1 MKKWLLRGAACLAL
15 VASVAWFAAC
25 SNNSGGG
32 NDSGSNTEEDG
43 NTGTGGINK
52 PTDGD
57 QDKPSTPDNPGDD
70 EDNDDDGDVGTTMGD
85 FFKNP
90 IDGIDLQIWT
100 DWGGG
105 FEMDDS
111 TVVVTGSWWGG
122 AYIGAG
128 GMKYDVSELSY
139 VKFDVE
145 ADHDGD
151 IYVSLFQNN
160 SNKEVFSL
168 VAGKKQTDLIVKVNI
183 GAPRGK
189 SNVLFAFGSD
199 GDSMPKDSRITFTNF
214 TFYDESDNEIV
225 PLIVEDEG
233 GNGDT
238 PVDPDAGSFAGF
250 FKSKIDG
257 LDLQVWQDWGGNFD
271 MDGSTIIVTGSWWG
285 GAFLGAGGLEY
296 DVSKIKSAKFKCT
309 LDVYEG
315 KDSFGLYIN
324 PFGKDA
330 NKAEFMDLELGEE
343 NEFEVE
349 VKESMSTSNI
359 LFQIGGVDPQPPVG
373 TELTIKDFTFYDEDG
388 NEVVPQLVQQQ

>member
-25 SNNSGGG
+25 SNNSGGE
-32 NDSGSNTEEDG
+32 NDGGSGDEGDKPGITDPSKDP
-43 NTGTGGINK
+43 TGGNNK
-52 PTDGD
+52 P
-57 QDKPSTPDNPGDD
+57 DKPNDPVGPDDP
-70 EDNDDDGDVGTTMGD
+70 DDDGDEGTTMGG

-90 IDGIDLQIWT
+90 IDGFDLQIWT

-105 FEMDDS
+105 FKMDDS

-238 PVDPDAGSFAGF
+238 PVDPDAGSFGGF
-250 FKSKIDG
+250 FKSKIEG

-271 MDGSTIIVTGSWWG
+271 MDGSTIIVTG
-285 GAFLGAGGLEY
+285 A
-296 DVSKIKSAKFKCT
+296 
-309 LDVYEG
+309 
-315 KDSFGLYIN
+315 
-324 PFGKDA
+324 
-330 NKAEFMDLELGEE
+330 
-343 NEFEVE
+343 
-349 VKESMSTSNI
+349 
-359 LFQIGGVDPQPPVG
+359 
-373 TELTIKDFTFYDEDG
+373 
-388 NEVVPQLVQQQ
+388 